1 MATVIDPFLPSH
13 PHLWQRVREQAPDL
27 QLVSLVAAEGDAS
40 ALESLFVAEGED
52 EEAPSLGVPVTAI
65 VVSLA
70 YAGTLSRLADMMSE

>member
-1 MATVIDPFLPSH
+1 MAAVIDPFLPSH

-40 ALESLFVAEGED
+40 ALESLFVAEGGDED
-52 EEAPSLGVPVTAI
+52 AQPLEVPVTAV